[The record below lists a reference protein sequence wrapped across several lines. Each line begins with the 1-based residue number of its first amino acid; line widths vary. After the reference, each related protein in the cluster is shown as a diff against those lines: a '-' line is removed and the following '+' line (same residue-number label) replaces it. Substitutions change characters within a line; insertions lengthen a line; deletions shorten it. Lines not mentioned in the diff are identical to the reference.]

1 MGPELRGIT
10 EKLKKKLGKYES
22 NSPFPAFQFVAAV
35 WCHLKAEVCLIKL
48 FVDWL
53 LGRREGINVNDTY
66 YEFLDR
72 VAIHSFVV
80 SDSCC
85 SILEESRNQIYPVIR
100 KNRRNMESGM
110 CSICRTMSRISVLI
124 AVIMASLVFQQS
136 KWFLNACRRQFFYRN
151 NRFGGWRDFFCFDF
165 SETPAKRNQLA
176 KRQRSRSRWRCFT
189 AFRSLDRE
197 KPAHHKN

>member
-72 VAIHSFVV
+72 VAVHSFVV

-136 KWFLNACRRQFFYRN
+136 KWFLNACRRQFFIETIVLV
-151 NRFGGWRDFFCFDF
+151 GGEIF
-165 SETPAKRNQLA
+165 SALISLKRRPSEIN
-176 KRQRSRSRWRCFT
+176 
-189 AFRSLDRE
+189 
-197 KPAHHKN
+197 